1 MTQGQYP
8 RSASALLPFLFATAC
23 LGAGLGLRDPSP
35 PDEPRFALAARD
47 MVSSGEWLVPH
58 RGREYYAEKPPVFM
72 WLIAASQTLVQNWR
86 VAFLLPSLLAAMGT
100 LWLTWDLA
108 ARLWTRRMAP
118 YAAGALWVCLQFGL
132 QAKRAQIDMVLVFF
146 TTLSLWGIL
155 RHLLR
160 GPAWRSLW
168 LGAFAAGVGTVTKGV
183 GFLPLLVMLPWLL
196 ISRMTPTAAPP
207 EAAAPWRW
215 ALVAVAFVAGTSVW
229 LGPLLVTLM
238 RNGDPAL
245 QAYVSE
251 LLLKQTGQ
259 RYVSAWHHVQPAWY
273 YAKVIATL
281 WLPGALLLPW
291 LLPGWL
297 RRLRRGDSR
306 QILLLAWSALVL
318 LFFSASPGKREI
330 YVFPVLPAMCL
341 AAAPLLPGLLRQRG
355 VRRVLLAYLLIVASV
370 VLAFGAAGLLG
381 ENPWAQRLIEQRAID
396 TRASVAILWWMVA
409 LGLAGLALAAWGRLQ
424 HTAAALVLFT
434 GALWAIYGLGFAP
447 ALNATSSARALMQK
461 VGARIGPD
469 AELGMLAWQE
479 QNLLQADRPVAE
491 FGFRQPWHEQ
501 WREAHDWLLA
511 APERRWLFVRD
522 EALSPCVRPNEAV
535 LVGRA
540 NRRTWVLVPGTS
552 IERGC
557 STPAF
562 DSEPPGP
569 P

>member
-1 MTQGQYP
+1 
-8 RSASALLPFLFATAC
+8 
-23 LGAGLGLRDPSP
+23 
-35 PDEPRFALAARD
+35 
-47 MVSSGEWLVPH
+47 MVSSGEWVVPH
-58 RGREYYAEKPPVFM
+58 RGREYYAEKPPMFM
-72 WLIAASQTLVQNWR
+72 WLIAASHTLVQNWR

-100 LWLTWDLA
+100 LWLMWDLA
-108 ARLWTRRMAP
+108 ARLWSRRMAP

-146 TTLSLWGIL
+146 TTLALWGIL

-183 GFLPLLVMLPWLL
+183 GFLPLLVLLPWLM
-196 ISRMTPTAAPP
+196 ISRITPTATRP

-229 LGPLLVTLM
+229 FGPLLVILL

-245 QAYVSE
+245 HAYVNE

-273 YAKVIATL
+273 YAQVVATL
-281 WLPGALLLPW
+281 WLPGSLLLPW
-291 LLPGWL
+291 LLSGWL

-318 LFFSASPGKREI
+318 LFFSASPGKREV
-330 YVFPVLPAMCL
+330 YLFPVLPAMCL
-341 AAAPLLPGLLRQRG
+341 AAAPLLPGLLRRRG
-355 VRRVLLAYLLIVASV
+355 VRRVLLAYLLIVAFV
-370 VLAFGAAGLLG
+370 VLAFGATGLLG

-396 TRASVAILWWMVA
+396 TRASVALLWWLVV
-409 LGLAGLALAAWGRLQ
+409 LGLAGLALAVWGRLQ

-434 GALWAIYGLGFAP
+434 GALWAIYGLGLAP
-447 ALNATSSARALMQK
+447 ALDPTRSAHALMQK
-461 VGARIGPD
+461 VSARIGPD

-479 QNLLQADRPVAE
+479 QNLLQADRPIAE

-501 WREAHDWLLA
+501 WREAREWLLA
-511 APERRWLFVRD
+511 VPERRWLFVLD
-522 EALSPCVRPNEAV
+522 EALSPCARRNEAV

-540 NRRTWVLVPGTS
+540 NGRTWVLVPGTS

-562 DSEPPGP
+562 DTEPPGP